1 MTTPL
6 ALEQAPPLSVPF
18 RFFLTGPLLGAAA
31 GVLVAL
37 KWDVVTESRWALQSL
52 AAVHLVTVG
61 FMLQVMVGA
70 LLQFLPV
77 AAGANVW
84 RPRLVGSVTHLAFLA
99 GALLLAAGFLGAGGW
114 CFRGAAF
121 AFGGG
126 ALLYVAVVGVGLL
139 RSPAIGPTLPALKL
153 AVLGLLVTVG
163 LGVTLLAALG
173 WSARVP
179 VLELL
184 HAHVAWGV
192 LGWAATLVVGVA
204 YLVVPMF
211 QLTPPYPTRL
221 AFALP
226 VVLLAAAL
234 TWTAGVLLGV
244 VWLEW
249 AGTGLGAAGVLAF
262 AGTTLWLQARRRRA
276 VKDSTFDEWR
286 LGMVGLVVAVLAA
299 LAVRALPEGAW
310 RIHVEYLLG
319 VVVFAGVFP
328 AVISGMLYKIVPFLV
343 WLHLQR
349 VMRGAP
355 TMQKVIPAA
364 GPRWQ
369 LRVLGAAL
377 ACLVLA
383 TAWPVLAIPGG
394 ALFAVACG
402 LLEWH
407 VLQATRLHAR
417 LAAEAARA
425 PVAGAH
431 P

>member
-6 ALEQAPPLSVPF
+6 ALEQAPPLSVPL
-18 RFFLTGPLLGAAA
+18 RFFLSGPPLGAAA
-31 GVLVAL
+31 GVLVAVR
-37 KWDVVTESRWALQSL
+37 WDVVTESRWALESL

-61 FMLQVMVGA
+61 FMLQVMAGA

-84 RPRLVGSVTHLAFLA
+84 RPRVT
-99 GALLLAAGFLGAGGW
+99 GAVAHIGFLGGGLLLVGGFLGLGGW

-121 AFGGG
+121 TFGV
-126 ALLYVAVVGVGLL
+126 ATLFYVAVVGGGLL
-139 RSPAIGPTLPALKL
+139 RSSAIGPTLPALKL
-153 AVLGLLVTVG
+153 AVLGLLVTVA
-163 LGVTLLAALG
+163 LGVTLLTALG

-179 VLELL
+179 VLEVL

-192 LGWAATLVVGVA
+192 IGWSATLVVGVA

-226 VVLLAAAL
+226 PGLFGAAL
-234 TWTAGVLLGV
+234 AWTAGVLLAV
-244 VWLEW
+244 RWLAW
-249 AGTGLGAAGVLAF
+249 AGTALGALALVGF
-262 AGTTLWLQARRRRA
+262 AVKTLQLQARRRRG
-276 VKDSTFDEWR
+276 VKDSTFYAWR
-286 LGMVGLVVAVLAA
+286 VGMAALVLAVVAAV
-299 LAVRALPEGAW
+299 AVRALPEGAA
-310 RIHVEYLLG
+310 RIRLEYVVG
-319 VVVFAGVFP
+319 VALFAGVFP

-349 VMRGAP
+349 VMTGAP
-355 TMQKVIPAA
+355 TMQKVSPAA

-377 ACLVLA
+377 ACLSLA
-383 TAWPVLAIPGG
+383 AAWPVLAVAGG
-394 ALFAVACG
+394 ALFAAACL

-407 VLQATRLHAR
+407 VVQAARLYAR
-417 LAAEAARA
+417 LAAAAAQR
-425 PVAGAH
+425 PEAGAR

>member
-6 ALEQAPPLSVPF
+6 ALEQAPPLSVPL
-18 RFFLTGPLLGAAA
+18 RFFLSGPLLGAAA
-31 GVLVAL
+31 GALVAVR
-37 KWDVVTESRWALQSL
+37 WDVVTESRWALESL

-61 FMLQVMVGA
+61 FMLQVMAGA

-84 RPRLVGSVTHLAFLA
+84 RPSVSGAVTHLGFLA
-99 GALLLAAGFLGAGGW
+99 GALLLVGGFVGLGGW
-114 CFRGAAF
+114 CFRGAAL
-121 AFGGG
+121 AFG
-126 ALLYVAVVGVGLL
+126 AATVVYVAVVGGGLL

-179 VLELL
+179 VLEVL

-192 LGWAATLVVGVA
+192 IAWSATLVVGVA

-221 AFALP
+221 SSALP
-226 VVLLAAAL
+226 VGLLAAAL
-234 TWTAGVLLGV
+234 AWTAGVLLDV
-244 VWLEW
+244 RWLEW
-249 AGTGLGAAGVLAF
+249 VGTALAAVALVGF
-262 AGTTLWLQARRRRA
+262 AVKTLQLQARRRRG
-276 VKDSTFDEWR
+276 VKDTTFHAWR
-286 LGMVGLVVAVLAA
+286 VGMAALVLAVLAGV
-299 LAVRALPEGAW
+299 AVRALPEGAV
-310 RIHVEYLLG
+310 RIRLEYLVGIAL
-319 VVVFAGVFP
+319 FAGVFS

-349 VMRGAP
+349 VMKGAP

-369 LRVLGAAL
+369 LRALGAAL
-377 ACLVLA
+377 ACLALA
-383 TAWPVLAIPGG
+383 TVWPVLAVPGG
-394 ALFAVACG
+394 VLFAVACL

-407 VLQATRLHAR
+407 VVQAARLYAR
-417 LAAEAARA
+417 LAAEAART

>member
-1 MTTPL
+1 MSAPL

-61 FMLQVMVGA
+61 FMLQVMAGA

-84 RPRLVGSVTHLAFLA
+84 KPRAVGTVTHLAFLA
-99 GALLLAAGFLGAGGW
+99 GALLLAGGFLGAGGW
-114 CFRGAAF
+114 SFRGAAF

-126 ALLYVAVVGVGLL
+126 ALLYVAVVGAGLL

-153 AVLGLLVTVG
+153 AVLGLLVTVS

-173 WSARVP
+173 WSAGVP
-179 VLELL
+179 VLEVL

-226 VVLLAAAL
+226 LLLLGAAL
-234 TWTAGVLLGV
+234 AWTAGVLLHV
-244 VWLEW
+244 AWLEW
-249 AGTGLGAAGVLAF
+249 LGTVLGAAGFFGF
-262 AGTTLWLQARRRRA
+262 AVKTLQLQAKRRRG
-276 VKDSTFDEWR
+276 VKDSTFYAWR
-286 LGMVGLVVAVLAA
+286 VGMAGVGVAVLVA
-299 LAVRALPEGAW
+299 LAVRVVPEGAW
-310 RIHVEYLLG
+310 RIRFEYLLG
-319 VVVFAGVFP
+319 VVLFAGVFP

-349 VMRGAP
+349 VMTGAP

-369 LRVLGAAL
+369 LRVLGASL

-383 TAWPVLAIPGG
+383 AVWPVFAVPGG
-394 ALFAVACG
+394 VLFAVACL

-407 VLQATRLHAR
+407 VLQATRLYAR
-417 LAAEAARA
+417 LAR
-425 PVAGAH
+425 
-431 P
+431 